1 MRGLNVR
8 IRYLLACTVLVACSA
23 PEPGGAQASGFGDA
37 GAEADAAIGDGE
49 AADAAACVTQS
60 GAGAVA
66 SLQSQSGTV
75 TIPFQVAIDG
85 QPTMAGGIGSIAIE
99 NSRGTITIGKETL
112 PAVVYASPNEL
123 ETNDP
128 SFQGIAV
135 DAMRWVIFWPYCTS
149 GNLTWVD
156 YETSDAPGLVRSA
169 AQGTCTVSATPV
181 SFPMTWDA
189 EDVHLDNSEAARFRL
204 TGTEVS
210 YTGTAPG
217 TAHFEN
223 RDWSFWPFA
232 VVDCTTCPGGPGD
245 AGWYELHSLIE
256 TGNCGTTC
264 FGIYYLFVQ
273 PGNPVILGWLGCL
286 PALAAPDGGNRVSF
300 QATWSR

>member
-1 MRGLNVR
+1 MR
-8 IRYLLACTVLVACSA
+8 IRWVLACSVLLACSA
-23 PEPGGAQASGFGDA
+23 PQPGGTQASGFGDA
-37 GAEADAAIGDGE
+37 GAEADALGDGQ
-49 AADAAACVTQS
+49 AADAGSCVSQS
-60 GAGAVA
+60 GETAIA
-66 SLQSQSGTV
+66 SLRSQSGTV
-75 TIPFQVAIDG
+75 TIPFQLSIVG
-85 QPTMAGGIGSIAIE
+85 QPTTSGGIGSIAID
-99 NSRGTITIGKETL
+99 NSRGTITIGSETL
-112 PAVVYASPNEL
+112 PAFVYASPSGL
-123 ETNDP
+123 AT
-128 SFQGIAV
+128 FQGLAV
-135 DAMRWVIFWPYCTS
+135 DATRWVIFWPYCT
-149 GNLTWVD
+149 GTNLTWID

-181 SFPMTWDA
+181 SFPVTWDA
-189 EDVHLDNSEAARFRL
+189 ENVHLDNSQAARFRL
-204 TGTEVS
+204 TGADLS

-264 FGIYYLFVQ
+264 FGIFYLFVQ
-273 PGNPVILGWLGCL
+273 PGNPVLLGWPACL
-286 PALAAPDGGNRVSF
+286 PTLAPPDAGVRVSF